1 MRYADNISA
10 EKKHEDMC
18 LQFVMLFVE
27 IESLRSRL
35 SEREVQVDQI
45 RKSVL
50 EPIRNIKN

>member
-1 MRYADNISA
+1 
-10 EKKHEDMC
+10 MC

>member
-1 MRYADNISA
+1 MRYADNIA
-10 EKKHEDMC
+10 GEKKHEDMC